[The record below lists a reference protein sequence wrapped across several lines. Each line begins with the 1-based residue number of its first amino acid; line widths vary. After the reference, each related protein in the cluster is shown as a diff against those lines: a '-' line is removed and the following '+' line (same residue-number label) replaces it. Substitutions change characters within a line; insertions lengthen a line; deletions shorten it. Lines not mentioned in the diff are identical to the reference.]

1 MDPWVPPK
9 QQHLRLVHPPFTLP
23 PLITC
28 VKDPPPPHSHL
39 RPPQIV
45 CAPAAGSLYTA
56 SGCKSVFNTG
66 RAPRAS
72 SAPHTIH
79 HTLPSP
85 NLFQCWC
92 LSAPRWLWCHQIQL
106 QTQKHFDAA
115 DSKLAPGLKGEREGE
130 REREREGERGTERE
144 GKEREWGKW
153 GQKHN
158 NNNNEE
164 DGAQQQ
170 NINEVHVWKVCECV
184 RVLCV
189 HVHVSTLAKKV
200 FAQLPPLSL

>member
-1 MDPWVPPK
+1 MCLSVVSEVVPQYCADGPLGAP
-9 QQHLRLVHPPFTLP
+9 QAAAPASSAPPLHPATPDHLRQG
-23 PLITC
+23 
-28 VKDPPPPHSHL
+28 PPPPHSHL

-115 DSKLAPGLKGEREGE
+115 DSKLAPGLKGEGEGE

-144 GKEREWGKW
+144 RGKRESGESGGKNTTTTTM
-153 GQKHN
+153 KRTVHN
-158 NNNNEE
+158 NRILMRSMS
-164 DGAQQQ
+164 GKC
-170 NINEVHVWKVCECV
+170 VSVCVFCV
-184 RVLCV
+184 C
-189 HVHVSTLAKKV
+189 TCM
-200 FAQLPPLSL
+200 